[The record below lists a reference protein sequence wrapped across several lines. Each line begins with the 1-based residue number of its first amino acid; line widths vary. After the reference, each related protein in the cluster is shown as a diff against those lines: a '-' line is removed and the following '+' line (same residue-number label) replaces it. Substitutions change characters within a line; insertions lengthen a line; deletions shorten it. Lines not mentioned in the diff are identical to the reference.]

1 MTQNTTLAAIAT
13 EIEALDA
20 QLQKINALVDLIGQP
35 AILKADEVI
44 KALADAKERF
54 ADALANQATVE
65 RKARL
70 KDFSGIRVV
79 TKPGDNLLD
88 TTFTIHYTRN
98 TWNMTLNESV
108 PQEHSCTGFSRLD
121 DAAYEYLVT
130 VKPEAIPA
138 EIKALAPGN
147 VQEAFGLYFMAQKRG
162 YIKGPAVAA

>member
-35 AILKADEVI
+35 AILKADEVA

-54 ADALANQATVE
+54 ADALANQGTVE
-65 RKARL
+65 REARL

-79 TKPGDNLLD
+79 TKPGVHLLD
-88 TTFTIHYTRN
+88 TTFIIHYTRN
-98 TWNMTLNESV
+98 TWDMKLNKSV
-108 PQEHSCTGFSRLD
+108 PKEHECSGFSQLD

-130 VKPEAIPA
+130 VKPQAIPA
-138 EIKALAPGN
+138 AIMELAPN
-147 VQEAFGLYFMAQKRG
+147 NPQAAFGVYFMALKRG
-162 YIKGPAVAA
+162 YIKGAAVAA

>member
-1 MTQNTTLAAIAT
+1 MTKNTTLANIAT
-13 EIEALDA
+13 EIEALSAD
-20 QLQKINALVDLIGQP
+20 LVKVNAAIEIIGKP
-35 AILKADEVI
+35 AVLSANVII

-65 RKARL
+65 RAERL
-70 KDFSGIRVV
+70 KDFSGIRVM

-88 TTFTIHYTRN
+88 TTFTINYTRN
-98 TWNMTLNESV
+98 TWDMKLNMSV
-108 PQEHSCTGFSRLD
+108 PQEHSCTGFARLD

-147 VQEAFGLYFMAQKRG
+147 VQDAFGLYFMAQKRG
-162 YIKGPAVAA
+162 YVKGVAA